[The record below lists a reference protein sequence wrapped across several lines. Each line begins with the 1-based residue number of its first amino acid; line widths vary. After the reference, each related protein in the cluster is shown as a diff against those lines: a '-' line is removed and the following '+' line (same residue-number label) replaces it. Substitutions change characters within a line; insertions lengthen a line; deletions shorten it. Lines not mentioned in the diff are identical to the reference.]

1 MEKKFDV
8 TTIISITAFV
18 LTTLGGVLSGVATKR
33 QMKREIAAE
42 VAKAVTKE

>member
-8 TTIISITAFV
+8 TTIITIVAFT

-33 QMKREIAAE
+33 QMKGEIAAE
-42 VAKAVTKE
+42 VAKAITKE